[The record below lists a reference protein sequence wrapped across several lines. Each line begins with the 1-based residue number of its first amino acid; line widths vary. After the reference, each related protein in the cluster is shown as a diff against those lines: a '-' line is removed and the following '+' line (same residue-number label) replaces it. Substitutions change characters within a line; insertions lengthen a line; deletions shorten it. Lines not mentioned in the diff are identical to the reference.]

1 MQSQSTLRRHV
12 YIGPFSART
21 REIGALHERADTEHF
36 HSHEQVPLSHNHE
49 KIVGNSR
56 AITELLAQAEQVAD
70 TDSTVLILGETGT
83 GKELLAEA
91 IHELSRRKK
100 REMVTV
106 NCAALPPT
114 LIEAELFGRERGAYT
129 GALNKQVGRF
139 ELADGTTLF
148 LDEVGELPHE
158 VQAKLLRVLQQ
169 GKFERLGGIRT
180 ITVDVR
186 VVAATNSDLVARVKN
201 GEFRE
206 DLFYRL
212 NVFPIRVPP
221 LRERPEDIPVL
232 VWTFVQEFSE
242 RMGKSID
249 RIPQRDMS
257 ALCQYPWP
265 GNVRELRNVI
275 ERAMILTKDKTL
287 QVPIPDCD
295 ETTSVADLTLAE
307 MEAGYIRRTME
318 RTGWRVRG
326 RGGAAEILGL
336 KPTTLESRMERLS
349 IRRGSS

>member
-1 MQSQSTLRRHV
+1 MQTQRTQHEP
-12 YIGPFSART
+12 PFSLVTETAKTQPAESVRPHH
-21 REIGALHERADTEHF
+21 RHER
-36 HSHEQVPLSHNHE
+36 
-49 KIVGNSR
+49 IVGNSQVMM
-56 AITELLAQAEQVAD
+56 ELLAQAEQVAD
-70 TDSTVLILGETGT
+70 TGSTVLILGETGS
-83 GKELLAEA
+83 GKELLAQA
-91 IHELSRRKK
+91 IHELSPRKK
-100 REMVTV
+100 KPMVTV
-106 NCAALPPT
+106 NCATLPPT

-139 ELADGTTLF
+139 ELAHETTLF
-148 LDEVGELPHE
+148 LDEVGELPPE
-158 VQAKLLRVLQQ
+158 LQAKLLRVLQQ

-186 VVAATNSDLVARVKN
+186 VIAATNSDLTARVKK

-212 NVFPIRVPP
+212 DVFPIRVPP
-221 LRERPEDIPVL
+221 LRERREDIPAL
-232 VWTFVQEFSE
+232 VWTFVQEFAE

-249 RIPQRDMS
+249 RIPKRTMV
-257 ALCQYPWP
+257 ALEQYPWP

-275 ERAMILTKDKTL
+275 ERAMILVKNETL
-287 QVPIPDCD
+287 HVPIPACD
-295 ETTSVADLTLAE
+295 ETTSATDLTLAE
-307 MEAGYIRRTME
+307 MEASYIRRIME

-336 KPTTLESRMERLS
+336 KPTTLESRMGKLG